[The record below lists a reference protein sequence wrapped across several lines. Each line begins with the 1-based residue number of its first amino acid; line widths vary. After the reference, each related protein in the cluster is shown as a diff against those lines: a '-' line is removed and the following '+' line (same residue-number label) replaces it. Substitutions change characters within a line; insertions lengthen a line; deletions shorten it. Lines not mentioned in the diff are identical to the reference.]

1 MSDWLKGNISAKQGG
16 LPPPVGDPTW
26 AGYYAGKE
34 EERRDREPLPPRRP
48 WKISEY
54 FGALIGAPIVVG
66 VIAGVWSLLAGGD
79 YVQWALRSG
88 GAVFGIILVIGVF
101 VVAVRLLVVL
111 APLVGLVALALYLLD
126 RMGIG
131 PGLPSH

>member
-1 MSDWLKGNISAKQGG
+1 MGG
-16 LPPPVGDPTW
+16 YI
-26 AGYYAGKE
+26 AGQEQA
-34 EERRDREPLPPRRP
+34 RRDAEPLPPRQQ
-48 WKISEY
+48 WKTSEY

-88 GAVFGIILVIGVF
+88 GAVFGIILVIGLLHL
-101 VVAVRLLVVL
+101 AVRLLVVL
-111 APLVGLVALALYLLD
+111 APLVGLVALALYVLD